1 MHITVVKD
9 MATLSRMRSEWDA
22 VYVADPEAQYFLS
35 WAWLSPWLAAM
46 KTPWMILV
54 ARTDDE
60 NGRPVAFLPLRFRRN
75 TETQQKHRKE
85 VLMAGNC
92 SADYSGILCDPH
104 FQDQAV
110 PELGRYL
117 KKQNWDLCEF
127 QYVSMSR
134 KRRQMF
140 LSRFS
145 RRDFELS
152 EVTRE
157 LNRDGINNHVCP
169 RVALP
174 DDFDTYLET
183 KVGRNTRQ
191 KIRRFLRKIDD
202 EGSGFRIEIADNE
215 SVNRALDILQ
225 ELWLAKWGA
234 HKGPNRD
241 GIISNMRGLLAAA
254 HKQGTLF
261 LPVLWQGDEPL
272 GALGTYVDQ
281 IKRAML
287 FNVAGCRTDINNP
300 APGLVL
306 HAFSIRH
313 AIEQR
318 ITTYDFLR
326 GDEPYK
332 YTFGAEDHQLSS
344 ITIRHRNAKTKNNAT
359 QKRLDMPAWYEPPA
373 HVVAQGG
380 NALMAG
386 KMRISANGLPTQ
398 PPSR

>member
-1 MHITVVKD
+1 
-9 MATLSRMRSEWDA
+9 MATLARMRSDWEA
-22 VYVADPEAQYFLS
+22 VYEADPEAQYFLS
-35 WAWLSPWLAAM
+35 WAWLSPWLSAM
-46 KTPWMILV
+46 RASWMILV

-60 NGRPVAFLPLRFRRN
+60 HGRPVAFLPLRFRRN
-75 TETQQKHRKE
+75 SEAKQKGGKE
-85 VLMAGNC
+85 VMMAGNC
-92 SADYSGILCDPH
+92 SADYSGLLCVPRH
-104 FQDQAV
+104 QDQAI

-117 KKQNWDLCEF
+117 KKQNWDLCDF

-145 RRDFELS
+145 RRDFELT

-202 EGSGFRIEIADNE
+202 EASEFRIEIADAT
-215 SVNRALDILQ
+215 SINRSLDILQ
-225 ELWLAKWGA
+225 ELWLSKWGA
-234 HKGPNRD
+234 RKGPSRD
-241 GIISNMRGLLAAA
+241 SIISNMRGLLAASF
-254 HKQGTLF
+254 KQGTLF
-261 LPVLWQGDEPL
+261 MPVLWRNDEPL
-272 GALGTYVDQ
+272 GALGIYIDE
-281 IKRAML
+281 IKRSML
-287 FNVAGCRTDINNP
+287 FSVAGCRTDINNP
-300 APGLVL
+300 APGLAL

-313 AIEQR
+313 AIEQG

-332 YTFGAEDHQLSS
+332 YAFGAEDHQLS
-344 ITIRHRNAKTKNNAT
+344 TIVIRPRRAKTKSNAPAK
-359 QKRLDMPAWYEPPA
+359 QLDMPAWYEPPA

-380 NALMAG
+380 SALMAG
-386 KMRISANGLPTQ
+386 KMRISVNGLPTQ
-398 PPSR
+398 SPSR